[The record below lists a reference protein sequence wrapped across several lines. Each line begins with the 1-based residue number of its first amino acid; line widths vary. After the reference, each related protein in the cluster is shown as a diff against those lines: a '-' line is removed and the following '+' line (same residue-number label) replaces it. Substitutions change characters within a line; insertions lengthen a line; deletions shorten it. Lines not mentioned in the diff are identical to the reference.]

1 MTTYEAERARRLK
14 ELEIKVDSLPDI
26 IGNTSVL
33 LKLAE
38 EYRKLTEKNGELIP
52 MWIDSKAENSLSAL
66 Q

>member
-1 MTTYEAERARRLK
+1 MTTNEAERARRLK

-38 EYRKLTEKNGELIP
+38 EYRKLTEKTG
-52 MWIDSKAENSLSAL
+52 S
-66 Q
+66 